1 MAAIVLNED
10 QEERARRLHFE
21 SFVYDFSP
29 YGEPFIMTER
39 HRRVM
44 KDALDRGAP
53 VGQVLYAMAMDRL
66 AELEEDPAA
75 RETVAAVWRAS
86 GVNAVQ
92 VTLGAMEMGLERWDA
107 VIRDAAR
114 WHRRARIGDMMICT
128 TAADLESAWAQG
140 RIGLVLGL
148 QDSSC
153 LGTDLNRLDTL
164 YNLGVT
170 VVQLTYNSRNLVGDG
185 CTERN
190 PGGISR
196 FGARLIEHMNR
207 LRMVVD
213 VSHCGPQTTL
223 DAIELSQQPI
233 AFTHA
238 LCRSL
243 SDHARA
249 KSDEA
254 IRLLAETGGYMGI
267 VAVPFFLRRDGEAGI
282 DDMMRHLAHAAEI
295 MGIDRVGI
303 ATDWGGWNTDVPPE
317 LQQAILE
324 EFRRMGFR
332 PEDGVQ
338 MNAYLG
344 EFVNWEDWYHITRG
358 LVWLGLSDDEIRGV
372 LGRNWLNYYRRIR
385 GA

>member
-1 MAAIVLNED
+1 MGTIVLNED
-10 QEERARRLHFE
+10 QEQRARRLHAE
-21 SFVYDFSP
+21 CFVYDFSP

-44 KDALDRGAP
+44 EDALARGGSL
-53 VGQVLYAMAMDRL
+53 GQVLYAMAMDRL

-75 RETVAAVWRAS
+75 RERVHDVWQAS

-92 VTLGAMEMGLERWDA
+92 VTLGAMEMAQSSWEA
-107 VIRDAAR
+107 VVRDAAR
-114 WHRRARIGDMMICT
+114 WHRRARIGDAMICT
-128 TAADLESAWAQG
+128 TAADLESAWVQG

-148 QDSSC
+148 QDTSA
-153 LGTDLNRLDTL
+153 LGADLDRLNTL
-164 YNLGVT
+164 HNLGVT
-170 VVQLTYNSRNLVGDG
+170 VIQLTYNSRNLVGDG
-185 CTERN
+185 CTERS
-190 PGGISR
+190 PGGVSR
-196 FGARLIEHMNR
+196 FGARFIERMNQ
-207 LRMVVD
+207 LRIVVD
-213 VSHCGPQTTL
+213 LSHCGPQTTL
-223 DAIELSQQPI
+223 DAIELSQQPV

-254 IRLLAETGGYMGI
+254 IRRLAEVDGYMGI

-282 DDMMRHLAHAAEI
+282 DDMMRHLAHAADI
-295 MGIDRVGI
+295 LGIDRVGI

-317 LQQAILE
+317 LQQAILD
-324 EFRRMGFR
+324 EFGRMGFR
-332 PEDGVQ
+332 PEDGLQ
-338 MNAYLG
+338 MNAHLG

-372 LGRNWLNYYRRIR
+372 LGGNWLNFYRRVR